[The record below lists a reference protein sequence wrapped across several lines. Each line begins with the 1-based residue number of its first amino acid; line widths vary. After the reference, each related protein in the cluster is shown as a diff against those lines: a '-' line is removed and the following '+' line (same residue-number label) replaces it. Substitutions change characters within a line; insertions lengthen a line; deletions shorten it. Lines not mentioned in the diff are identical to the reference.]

1 MSRRR
6 SSAPAAGVPSDR
18 VLRYYIRDPNKA
30 YRDFHL
36 WVPAAIGGTAAV
48 LGGLTL
54 ETSTGTL
61 VLYRKAGSHYILPR
75 HYPWQG
81 EVVNLPVEVDRIQY
95 TDGVTLRPNQVDA
108 FAAFAAAPNGTLELS
123 CGKGK
128 TVLACK
134 KIAHEGLRALVVAPA
149 GVVPQWVSEI
159 ERFLGFTPGVVQG
172 QSRQEWETPV
182 VVASSKTLAAHRDR
196 IPLELRTRFGLIIYD
211 ECHHLSASELSTIAP
226 MFIGKRYGLTATVK
240 RADGTESAYLH
251 QLGHVFYTDTTQE
264 LTPSVYFVRLDT
276 EADMKDREILDCTGA
291 LNIPRLRKKLGVLDV
306 RNQRIAAH
314 IRQAVANGRRVLALT
329 HSVDGAYALQAVLG
343 EDMAAVVTGRQRNG
357 QKRLEAFK
365 GDKVVI
371 ASTEIAGEALD
382 APHLDTLF
390 LLTPFTTTRLLTQAP
405 GRVLR
410 KKEGKERPIVVVF
423 EDAKIPPLRAMCRTM
438 RREFISSKYDVE
450 NVPDVIDQAS

>member
-1 MSRRR
+1 M
-6 SSAPAAGVPSDR
+6 AVPSDR
-18 VLRYYIRDPNKA
+18 LLRFYVRDPEKS
-30 YRDFHL
+30 YRDYHL
-36 WVPAAIGGTAAV
+36 WVPAALGGTAAV
-48 LGGLTL
+48 LGSLTL
-54 ETSTGTL
+54 NLPARTL
-61 VLYRKAGSHYILPR
+61 VLYRKAGSHYVLPR
-75 HYPWQG
+75 HYPWHG
-81 EVVNLPVEVDRIQY
+81 DTVNLHTEVDHVQY
-95 TDGVTLRPNQVDA
+95 TDHVQLRENQKEA
-108 FAAFAAAPNGTLELS
+108 FAAFVAAPNGVLELA

-172 QSRQEWETPV
+172 QGRQEWETPV

-211 ECHHLSASELSTIAP
+211 ECHHLSAAELSTIAP

-240 RADGTESAYLH
+240 RADGTEAAYLY
-251 QLGHVFYTDTTQE
+251 QLGQVFFTDTTQE
-264 LTPSVYFVRLDT
+264 LVPHVYFVRLDT
-276 EADMKDREILDCTGA
+276 DIDMKSAEVVDCTGA
-291 LNIPRLRKKLGVLDV
+291 MSVPRLRKKLGVMPE

-314 IRQAVANGRRVLALT
+314 IKQALASGRRILALT
-329 HSVDGAYALQAVLG
+329 HSVDGAYALQDILG
-343 EDMAAVVTGRQRNG
+343 ADIASVVTGRERNG
-357 QKRLEAFK
+357 KKRLEAFQ

-410 KKEGKERPIVVVF
+410 KREGKEHPMIVVF
-423 EDAKIPPLRAMCRTM
+423 EDVKVHPLRSMCRAM
-438 RREFISSKYDVE
+438 RREFLRYKYTVE
-450 NVPDVIDQAS
+450 NVPDVIG